1 MRGTLL
7 GQVLLLNGLYKVE
20 HKDMAAVANVVWKLL
35 TLNELHCHMGHIS
48 LQIARKL
55 I

>member
-7 GQVLLLNGLYKVE
+7 GQVPLSNGLYKVE
-20 HKDMAAVANVVWKLL
+20 HKDTAAAANVVQKVL
-35 TLNELHCHMGHIS
+35 TLDELHRRMGHIF